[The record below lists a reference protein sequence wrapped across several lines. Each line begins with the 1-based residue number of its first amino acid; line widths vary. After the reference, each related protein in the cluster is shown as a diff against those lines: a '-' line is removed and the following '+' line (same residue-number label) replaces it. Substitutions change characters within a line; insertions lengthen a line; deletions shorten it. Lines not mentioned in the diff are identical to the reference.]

1 MIVLEI
7 ALQVAQ
13 NLGKEDLITF
23 LTEGTSVDITIAKR
37 ERQKIID
44 CLHNVVLELASGPC
58 KVKVAE
64 EFVPL
69 DKKIYYK
76 DFSNKILSFSNILD
90 KKGSVVKYS
99 VYPTYIALYDDKRV
113 VVEYNCLPNKSDI
126 DQEIVVGSTLI
137 TPSILVYGTAVLVV
151 AELSKY
157 FIFTS
162 SLSFF
167 TFIHIMNIF
176 SNLINNILK
185 KKNILNL
192 LRYSF

>member
-23 LTEGTSVDITIAKR
+23 LSEGTSADITIAKR

-58 KVKVAE
+58 KVKVVE

-126 DQEIVVGSTLI
+126 DQEIVVGNTLI
-137 TPSILVYGTAVLVV
+137 TPSILVYGTV
-151 AELSKY
+151 AEYYLA
-157 FIFTS
+157 S
-162 SLSFF
+162 SLYDEAVFWRKKYEDALSSVMQNKKFKLKGR
-167 TFIHIMNIF
+167 IF
-176 SNLINNILK
+176 V
-185 KKNILNL
+185 
-192 LRYSF
+192 